1 MTPNFQSKSKVKT
14 SIFTNQK
21 PFLMAFTITISENR
35 VPLKTN
41 IWLKVFIAFFL
52 INWINSFL
60 GNTDTANWILE
71 NTLVFLF
78 LGFLIFTH
86 KKFQFSDL
94 SYLLICLYLCLHV
107 YGSKYTYAENPFGYW
122 LKDALDLSRNHYD
135 RIVHFSFGFL
145 LAYPM
150 REMFLKWLKFPS
162 WVAWTLPIEITLSI
176 SAFYELI
183 EWAVADVFFKAQGD
197 AYLGTQGDIWDAQK
211 DIFLAFIGSIIAT
224 TIVSIVKKVW
234 NLNEK

>member
-1 MTPNFQSKSKVKT
+1 
-14 SIFTNQK
+14 
-21 PFLMAFTITISENR
+21 MAFTIAISKNR
-35 VPLKTN
+35 TPLKKN
-41 IWLKVFIAFFL
+41 IWLQIFIAFFL
-52 INWINSFL
+52 INWVNSYI

-78 LGFLIFTH
+78 VGFLVYNY

-94 SYLLICLYLCLHV
+94 SYLLVCVYLCLHV

-150 REMFLKWLKFPS
+150 REMFLKWLKFPT

-176 SAFYELI
+176 SGFYELI

-211 DIFLAFIGSIIAT
+211 DIFLAFIGSILAT
-224 TIVSIVKKVW
+224 TIVSFVKKAL
-234 NLNEK
+234 NLKEK

>member
-1 MTPNFQSKSKVKT
+1 
-14 SIFTNQK
+14 
-21 PFLMAFTITISENR
+21 MAFTIAISEER
-35 VPLKTN
+35 TPLKNN
-41 IWLKVFIAFFL
+41 IWQKAFIVFFL
-52 INWINSFL
+52 LNWINSYI

-71 NTLVFLF
+71 NTLVFIF
-78 LGFLIFTH
+78 LGFLILTY
-86 KKFQFSDL
+86 KKYVFSDL
-94 SYLLICLYLCLHV
+94 SYLLICIYLCLHV

-122 LKDALDLSRNHYD
+122 LKDELNFSRNHYD

-176 SAFYELI
+176 SGFYELI

-211 DIFLAFIGSIIAT
+211 DIFLAFLGSIIAT
-224 TIVSIVKKVW
+224 TIVSVVKKIW
-234 NLNEK
+234 NVTEK